1 MLVLSRKTGESIVI
15 AGGITLT
22 VMGIKGNVMKLGIKA
37 ARGIPIHRAETGQK
51 SPEPDS
57 DDPIRQH

>member
-37 ARGIPIHRAETGQK
+37 ARGIPIHRGETCQK
-51 SPEPDS
+51 SQQPVS
-57 DDPIRQH
+57 DGSIRQH